1 MQLNSILET
10 LNFFEV
16 DEIDLIVQNAKTYE
30 ANQNQQTK
38 KIDLTFIFNK
48 PLPYDLVQKIYL
60 YNQSSTIVFIDFK
73 NDCLVEKDDLYEYLL
88 AFLKRDNNR
97 LLITSLS
104 KKTFL
109 IDHDKIL
116 LKYYS
121 NEEKS
126 QWMLIEDNLLE
137 FLNNQCKLNF
147 LKIMYELDDV
157 YINEMEQKQKNYLL
171 KSKEILESQEFKKQI
186 QTPKTYQKQ
195 GSFYSK
201 NQSISKLADL
211 IVEQKYAL
219 VQVKVEHIGVQNLKN
234 GSNLYS
240 ILVSDETSAI
250 YLKVFSRAGNETSV
264 VTGLKPGQLIK
275 AKIELEISQHD
286 FRHQL
291 IGRLREW
298 SEIDAIKKQDLSEK
312 KRIEFCVHT
321 KMSAFD
327 GLITPDKL
335 YETLKTYGHQYFGI
349 TDRYNVQTYPE
360 IVKHFEDRKSVV

>member
-126 QWMLIEDNLLE
+126 Q
-137 FLNNQCKLNF
+137 
-147 LKIMYELDDV
+147 
-157 YINEMEQKQKNYLL
+157 
-171 KSKEILESQEFKKQI
+171 
-186 QTPKTYQKQ
+186 
-195 GSFYSK
+195 
-201 NQSISKLADL
+201 
-211 IVEQKYAL
+211 
-219 VQVKVEHIGVQNLKN
+219 
-234 GSNLYS
+234 
-240 ILVSDETSAI
+240 
-250 YLKVFSRAGNETSV
+250 
-264 VTGLKPGQLIK
+264 
-275 AKIELEISQHD
+275 
-286 FRHQL
+286 
-291 IGRLREW
+291 
-298 SEIDAIKKQDLSEK
+298 
-312 KRIEFCVHT
+312 
-321 KMSAFD
+321 
-327 GLITPDKL
+327 
-335 YETLKTYGHQYFGI
+335 
-349 TDRYNVQTYPE
+349 
-360 IVKHFEDRKSVV
+360 